1 MTDNTQA
8 YAGALGLDNQLSRNA
23 VVFALGLL
31 LLLWVAGAYV
41 VGVPI
46 IIIRKLAR
54 KLRLIPPLLMFRNI
68 MHGVWYRAAT

>member
-8 YAGALGLDNQLSRNA
+8 YTGALGLDNQMTRNA

-41 VGVPI
+41 VGIPI
-46 IIIRKLAR
+46 IITRKLAR
-54 KLRLIPPLLMFRNI
+54 KVRLTPPLLMFRNM